1 MKLTNYEK
9 MYLREAQCDYLL
21 SYWAARAIG
30 LSRQAARRSG
40 VMSVFAHAAVSRVQF
55 LMAHHKLWAT
65 HVIRA
70 SLADEA

>member
-1 MKLTNYEK
+1 MKLTSYEK

-40 VMSVFAHAAVSRVQF
+40 VTSVFAFAAASRVKF

-65 HVIRA
+65 HTIRA